1 METTAPIKNDPHY
14 KAAADF
20 IAAKF
25 KALQSIAAMQQKGH
39 IKGKHTAL
47 AWMVQPDGTL
57 TVILESGPKLNEEMP
72 SMATIKQGVS
82 ALIKSI
88 EDPTGE
94 NDTMLQQREAQ
105 LNQRENLLNLRIA
118 EVEAMQRDIQAQMDT
133 FREKHPEAT
142 EATPPTAPAEADPPA
157 EGKPKKKTS

>member
-1 METTAPIKNDPHY
+1 METTAPIKNDPRY

-25 KALQSIAAMQQKGH
+25 KAIQSIAAMQQKGH

-57 TVILESGPKLNEEMP
+57 TVILESGPKLNEEIP
-72 SMATIKQGVS
+72 SLATIKQGVS

-94 NDTMLQQREAQ
+94 NDTMLQQREAE
-105 LNQRENLLNLRIA
+105 LNQRESLLNLRIA
-118 EVEAMQRDIQAQMDT
+118 EVEAMQREIQAQMDALQT
-133 FREKHPEAT
+133 QQ
-142 EATPPTAPAEADPPA
+142 ATPPASTEAEPPA
-157 EGKPKKKTS
+157 DGKPKKKTT